1 MRKLYETKPILFAV
15 LWIVLYC
22 AVMAPIRG
30 RFGDDSVQM
39 LLGLTAIST
48 GLLLF
53 IRANT
58 LQGELG
64 LDRWIRN
71 GKKILWL
78 IPIWILSTG
87 NLWSGLGLKY
97 TGINA
102 VMATMSFLLV
112 GFVEETVF
120 RGFLFNGMRK
130 TGSLTVAI
138 IVSAVTFGMGHI
150 VNLLS
155 GQATVDTLLQ
165 IVFAVAWGFLLTYA
179 YYTGGSLIACV
190 LIHGIIDAA
199 SVFGRDNVVGDT
211 VFMVATI
218 VVAIVYCLYPPS
230 SPRRSGW
237 NKPKKEAPGG
247 VSPRRASFC
256 FSAYPMVTGIRLP
269 LLDTSK
275 CSPDTSALFHITS
288 SQP

>member
-1 MRKLYETKPILFAV
+1 MENNMRKLYEKKPILFAV

-53 IRANT
+53 INANQ

-64 LDRWIRN
+64 LSRWIQN
-71 GKKILWL
+71 GKKLLWL
-78 IPIWILSTG
+78 LPLWVLATG

-97 TGINA
+97 TGVNA
-102 VMATMSFLLV
+102 VMATLSFLLV

-120 RGFLFNGMRK
+120 RGFLFNGMRR
-130 TGSLTVAI
+130 TGSVTAAV

-179 YYTGGSLIACV
+179 YYKGGSLLACI

-199 SVFGRDNVVGDT
+199 SVFSRDNVVGDT

-218 VVAIVYCLYPPS
+218 VVAIVYCLY
-230 SPRRSGW
+230 
-237 NKPKKEAPGG
+237 
-247 VSPRRASFC
+247 
-256 FSAYPMVTGIRLP
+256 L
-269 LLDTSK
+269 SK
-275 CSPDTSALFHITS
+275 
-288 SQP
+288 QPTPERVE